1 MRCFLSLGEVLL
13 SFSDVLLSVCDVLL
27 TLCGVFLSSC
37 FVLLSFCKNCNN
49 TVSEGLYYSCVS
61 YHLNLHVRNINNV
74 RLDINYQ

>member
-49 TVSEGLYYSCVS
+49 TVSKGLLQLRFISFEFKCKK
-61 YHLNLHVRNINNV
+61 HK
-74 RLDINYQ
+74 